1 MSLPCQIRFVLIT
14 QNSIRIPN
22 SIMCIFVF
30 KHIQLLCVIYIIV
43 QLLSPVQLF
52 ATWWTAALQASLSFT
67 ISRSLP
73 RFTSVES
80 VMTSNHLVLCHPR
93 LLLPPFFGSIRV
105 FSNEWASCIRW
116 PKYWSFSFSV
126 SPSNEY
132 SGLISFSIDWF
143 ENNLYYMITKRE
155 SPICG
160 EKSAMFILEKG
171 R

>member
-1 MSLPCQIRFVLIT
+1 
-14 QNSIRIPN
+14 
-22 SIMCIFVF
+22 MCIFVF
-30 KHIQLLCVIYIIV
+30 QHIQFLCVIYIIV

-52 ATWWTAALQASLSFT
+52 VTWWTAALQASLSFT
-67 ISRSLP
+67 ISQSLP
-73 RFTSVES
+73 RFMSVES
-80 VMTSNHLVLCHPR
+80 VMTSNHLVLCHPH
-93 LLLPPFFGSIRV
+93 LLLPSIFGSIRI

-155 SPICG
+155 SPIRG